1 VELDTAIASSLSQS
15 RVVIE
20 QLMDA
25 IGVSGFG
32 EGELFGIKLSLEE
45 AFANA
50 IKHGNRFDPE
60 KQVHIQARITP
71 GHLEITVRDEGDGY
85 CPDCVADPTA
95 PCNLEH
101 PGGRGL
107 LLIRAYM
114 DEVIHSDEGRSVRM
128 IKTAATSTQ

>member
-1 VELDTAIASSLSQS
+1 MHIKQTIPSSLSQS
-15 RVVIE
+15 RVVIQE
-20 QLMDA
+20 LMD
-25 IGVSGFG
+25 GVVVAGFSDA
-32 EGELFGIKLSLEE
+32 EAFGIKLSLEE

-60 KQVHIQARITP
+60 KHVYVDATITP
-71 GHLEITVRDEGDGY
+71 GKLDVTIRDEGEGY
-85 CPDCVADPTA
+85 CPDCIADPTA

-114 DEVIHSDEGRSVRM
+114 DEVTHSDEGRAVRM
-128 IKTAATSTQ
+128 IKQASK

>member
-1 VELDTAIASSLSQS
+1 MHIKQTIPSSLSQS
-15 RVVIE
+15 RVVIQE
-20 QLMDA
+20 LMD
-25 IGVSGFG
+25 GVVVAGFSDA
-32 EGELFGIKLSLEE
+32 EAFGIKLSLEE

-50 IKHGNRFDPE
+50 IKHGNQFDPE
-60 KQVHIQARITP
+60 KHVYVDATITP
-71 GHLEITVRDEGDGY
+71 EKLDVTVRDEGAGY

-114 DEVIHSDEGRSVRM
+114 DEVTHSDEGRVVRM
-128 IKTAATSTQ
+128 IKQVSK